1 MEKGFSILPEAELS
15 PQNRPLPAGEGERS
29 ERSALGVGGSF
40 TASLFCLVL
49 QQETIPLGS

>member
-15 PQNRPLPAGEGERS
+15 PQNRPFPAGEG